1 MNNFVEIYLKNRNKI
16 FIAYNET
23 SIYII
28 LLDLCKFYFDN
39 FYHCLLICFC
49 LFKLIFCMRI
59 KRIRNKFLKYLHVYS
74 QRKYTIQKKI
84 KRNIYIVI

>member
-28 LLDLCKFYFDN
+28 LLDLCKFYFHN
-39 FYHCLLICFC
+39 SN
-49 LFKLIFCMRI
+49 LFLSLFI
-59 KRIRNKFLKYLHVYS
+59 KFINLFLFV
-74 QRKYTIQKKI
+74 
-84 KRNIYIVI
+84 